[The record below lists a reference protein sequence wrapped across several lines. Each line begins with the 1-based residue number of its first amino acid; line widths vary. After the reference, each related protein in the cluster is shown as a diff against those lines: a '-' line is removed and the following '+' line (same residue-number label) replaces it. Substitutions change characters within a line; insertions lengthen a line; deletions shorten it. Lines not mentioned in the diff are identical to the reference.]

1 MKAVPRRKR
10 IPPLS
15 QSRHGDMACETFYV
29 RNHVEC
35 ARVGESEPAARGV
48 WMVEAINTKGEGEM
62 LWAEFFGW
70 RARERAEEFADWMA
84 TKSEGQQSLHQCNTT
99 CA

>member
-1 MKAVPRRKR
+1 
-10 IPPLS
+10 
-15 QSRHGDMACETFYV
+15 
-29 RNHVEC
+29 
-35 ARVGESEPAARGV
+35 
-48 WMVEAINTKGEGEM
+48 MVEAINTKGEGEM